1 MTGGECMRYKNGFF
15 QLLHKQDGTYLKFF
29 PPVLGGHDI
38 DINDVM
44 YYLHHIKLEEFDT
57 KELKKAIDNIKDKP
71 TEYKIS
77 KEKVYQENEY
87 MKLDINRG
95 KTQVVARFYPPSN
108 NGKLIT
114 RQEIMSDLEHNGVR
128 HGIIERNIDI
138 YLKARQFC
146 TDFVIAKATKPIQGK
161 NAEIIYHFDVD
172 KISKPTI
179 KEDGSVDFHM
189 VDNINHIEAGALLA
203 TLQPAQMGKPGID
216 ISGEPIKQAKVNVK
230 TLKHGHNIHL
240 SEDGLKMYSDV
251 AGHVQLTGDKVFVS
265 NTYEVP
271 ADVSTSTGDIS
282 YDGNVHV
289 KGNVIT
295 GFKIE
300 AKGDII
306 VDGVVE
312 GATLIAGGQIILR
325 RGIQGMNRG
334 VLQADHDIVTK
345 FIENSEVYAGGSVT
359 TDAIMHSTVEAKGE
373 VVSTGKR
380 GLIIGGSIR
389 AEQNIS
395 MKEAGSTMGTKTLLE
410 IGMDPS
416 LLEEYQSLDKQIVS
430 MTEEI
435 EKYNKTI
442 GVYANK
448 VKKGE
453 KLPDDKRKQY
463 EIAKKSVE
471 LLRQNI
477 ENAELRSEELR
488 EEMEEHNRGRIKVSG
503 VVYPGVK
510 VTINNANY
518 FVRNETRRIQFVKDR
533 SVIKTVTM

>member
-1 MTGGECMRYKNGFF
+1 MRYKNGFF
-15 QLLHKQDGTYLKFF
+15 QLLHKDDGTYLKFF
-29 PPVLGGHDI
+29 PPVLGGMDI
-38 DINDVM
+38 DVNDVI
-44 YYLHHIKLEEFDT
+44 YYLHHIKLEEFDA
-57 KELKKAIDNIKDKP
+57 KELKRAIENVKDRP
-71 TEYKIS
+71 AEYKIS
-77 KEKVYQENEY
+77 QEMVYQENEY
-87 MKLDINRG
+87 MKLDINPS
-95 KTQVVARFYPPSN
+95 KTKAIARFYPPSN
-108 NGKLIT
+108 NGKLMT
-114 RQEIMSDLEHNGVR
+114 RQEIMSDLEHKGVC
-128 HGIIERNIDI
+128 HGILERNLDI

-172 KISKPTI
+172 KISKPSI

-203 TLQPAQMGKPGID
+203 TLQPAVMGKPGIN

-230 TLKHGHNIHL
+230 TLKYGHNIHL
-240 SEDGLKMYSDV
+240 SDDGLKMYSDT

-334 VLQADHDIVTK
+334 VLRADHDIVTK

-359 TDAIMHSTVEAKGE
+359 TDAIMHSTVHAKGD
-373 VVSTGKR
+373 VISTGKR
-380 GLIIGGSIR
+380 GLIIGGSVH
-389 AEQNIS
+389 AEKNIS
-395 MKEAGSTMGTKTLLE
+395 VKEAGSTMGTKTLLE
-410 IGMDPS
+410 IGMDPK

-430 MTEEI
+430 MIEEI
-435 EKYNKTI
+435 EKFNKTI

-463 EIAKKSVE
+463 EIAKKSVK

-477 ENAELRSEELR
+477 ENAEQRSEELK
-488 EEMEEHNRGRIKVSG
+488 EEMEAHNRGRIKVSG
-503 VVYPGVK
+503 VVYPSVK

-518 FVRNETRRIQFVKDR
+518 FVRNETRRIQFLRDQ
-533 SVIKTVTM
+533 SVIKTVTL

>member
-1 MTGGECMRYKNGFF
+1 MRYKNGFF
-15 QLLHKQDGTYLKFF
+15 QLLHKDDGTYLKFF
-29 PPVLGGHDI
+29 PPVLGGADI
-38 DINDVM
+38 DLNDVM
-44 YYLHHIKLEEFDT
+44 YYLHHIKVDEFDA
-57 KELKKAIDNIKDKP
+57 KELKKAVDSAKDKP
-71 TEYKIS
+71 VEYKICG
-77 KEKVYQENEY
+77 ETIYQENEY
-87 MKLDINRG
+87 MKLEINRS
-95 KTQVVARFYPPSN
+95 KTKVVARFYPPSN
-108 NGKLIT
+108 KGALLT
-114 RQEIMSDLEHNGVR
+114 RQEIMDDLEHNGVR

-146 TDFVIAKATKPIQGK
+146 TDFAIAKATEPIQGK

-172 KISKPTI
+172 KISKPSI

-189 VDNINHIEAGALLA
+189 LDNINHIEAGALLA
-203 TLQPAQMGKPGID
+203 TLEPAVMGKPGID
-216 ISGEPIKQAKVNVK
+216 IGGETIKPAKVNVK
-230 TLKHGHNIHL
+230 KLKHGHNIHL
-240 SEDGLKMYSDV
+240 SDDGLKMYSDV

-295 GFKIE
+295 GFKID

-334 VLQADHDIVTK
+334 VLRAEHDIVTK

-359 TDAIMHSTVEAKGE
+359 TDAIMHSTVQAKGD
-373 VVSTGKR
+373 VISTGKR
-380 GLIIGGSIR
+380 GLIIGGSIH
-389 AEQNIS
+389 AEQNIT
-395 MKEAGSTMGTKTLLE
+395 MKEAGSTMGTKTFLE
-410 IGMDPS
+410 IGMDPK
-416 LLEEYQSLDKQIVS
+416 LLEEYQSLDKQIAS
-430 MTEEI
+430 MMEEI
-435 EKYNKTI
+435 EKFNKTI

-453 KLPDDKRKQY
+453 KLPEDKRKQY

-477 ENAELRSEELR
+477 ENAEQRLEELR
-488 EEMEEHNRGRIKVSG
+488 EEMEKHNRGRIKISD

-518 FVRNETRRIQFVKDR
+518 FVRNEARRIQFVKDKA
-533 SVIKTVTM
+533 VIKTVTL